1 MNKRALYLLF
11 FVIACT
17 LSSFFGNRVDAK
29 VAKAAFTEIGY
40 QKDTDYYYTFYI
52 VLSKE
57 QTMSLAYIQVQSNTT
72 GQVLKLDSF
81 KGEVS
86 IWKGN
91 MFTIKDEASVSF
103 FDGDKLISKKLRGV
117 IDGGMKM

>member
-29 VAKAAFTEIGY
+29 VAKATFTEIGY
-40 QKDTDYYYTFYI
+40 QKDADYYYTFYI

-57 QTMSLAYIQVQSNTT
+57 QTMSLAYVQVQSNAT

-81 KGEVS
+81 KGNVAY
-86 IWKGN
+86 WKGSQ
-91 MFTIKDEASVSF
+91 FTIKDEATVSF
-103 FDGDKLISKKLRGV
+103 FDGEKLVSKKLTGV
-117 IDGGMKM
+117 IEGGVKM